1 MKKHKDIKENGKI
14 KRWTEEYISN
24 IFIMYQKRV
33 TTSRYF
39 EGDKGLSNQ
48 KLKNSGGSLRIV
60 VYDFFRE
67 QMKNGHL
74 IPGHLINVK
83 EIGESLGISMTPLRE
98 ALVQLETEGFITV
111 IPRKGVVLN
120 GLSLRKI
127 RHIYSVLGS
136 LEAVALRDAF
146 CLIDGDSVENAK
158 KINAEMKNCLVGN
171 DSQGYLA
178 RNNRFHGLWL
188 DRTENDELL
197 RQIRIMK
204 ERLYEFP
211 GNEDLIPEWEEAS
224 LSEHEELLARIG
236 SGDLEGA
243 IDFLQFVHW
252 DFVHQ
257 ERFVRRF
264 YSQHLDSLE
273 KKRGEIVI
281 HW

>member
-1 MKKHKDIKENGKI
+1 
-14 KRWTEEYISN
+14 
-24 IFIMYQKRV
+24 MYQKRV

-39 EGDKGLSNQ
+39 EEDKGLMN
-48 KLKNSGGSLRIV
+48 KNFKNSGGSLRIV

-257 ERFVRRF
+257 EGFVRRF

-273 KKRGEIVI
+273 KKRGEVVI